1 MTTENLRHRV
11 GQRRQKR
18 NLEHTDAA
26 KQCAG
31 IVVSEAA
38 RRGGRSP
45 AFSRRTCFPRRLLL
59 PQRIGQADISI
70 RLKRGQSL
78 WRHVRQLTEFK
89 TAALELRQCGGG
101 FSVKLLH
108 AQFDDSPVLRQSIGG
123 FGRQLRHASQLK
135 KSPSLCENAGGSGRE
150 ARQAV
155 QREPPCVPH
164 HECGCRLVGKS
175 PHSIEPQLSSLVPSE
190 CSRYGGRKPLQ
201 AVERE
206 PAASVRAQSLST
218 KREPDVGGGGERL
231 VAGHYD
237 DRRDVRGF
245 IVRDLR
251 ASRRA
256 GCDVAPRAAGAARG

>member
-89 TAALELRQCGGG
+89 TAALELRQCSGG

-123 FGRQLRHASQLK
+123 FWGQLRHAPPLK
-135 KSPSLCENAGGSGRE
+135 KKPSPCGKAGGSG
-150 ARQAV
+150 
-155 QREPPCVPH
+155 
-164 HECGCRLVGKS
+164 G
-175 PHSIEPQLSSLVPSE
+175 
-190 CSRYGGRKPLQ
+190 
-201 AVERE
+201 
-206 PAASVRAQSLST
+206 VRASSRVRLPPR
-218 KREPDVGGGGERL
+218 REESALHRATAFFPCAERVL
-231 VAGHYD
+231 AL
-237 DRRDVRGF
+237 RRAKAP
-245 IVRDLR
+245 
-251 ASRRA
+251 ASR
-256 GCDVAPRAAGAARG
+256 